1 MIILKLPF
9 VNMMHNLGKQKK
21 KDISTIQLTSL
32 IDKYLSVSTIKPNKT
47 FTGYE
52 PAAISNLSLDI

>member
-1 MIILKLPF
+1 
-9 VNMMHNLGKQKK
+9 MHNLGKQKK